1 MVRQE
6 VAGDH
11 SRGMV
16 ARAVLKSR
24 GLERE
29 KEKVVRARVVKPKVM
44 VGTAK
49 VRVVEE
55 VQEPKKYKEVARVV
69 VMADHNEGAARATTR
84 AMAQAGRKA
93 EYRAGRPAC
102 QMSTR
107 GGGWPKGQCTVG

>member
-6 VAGDH
+6 AAGDH
-11 SRGMV
+11 IHSMV

-29 KEKVVRARVVKPKVM
+29 KEKVVRARVVKTKVM
-44 VGTAK
+44 VGTAN

-55 VQEPKKYKEVARVV
+55 VQEPKKYKEVARGV

-93 EYRAGRPAC
+93 QYRAGRPAD
-102 QMSTR
+102 QMR